1 MVDQLNP
8 AFHADLIIE
17 FFNEFGCYQTVSQ
30 RVRLLLHTASSDHLE
45 AVGRHLPNH
54 LLRVLPLQGR
64 AA

>member
-1 MVDQLNP
+1 
-8 AFHADLIIE
+8 
-17 FFNEFGCYQTVSQ
+17 
-30 RVRLLLHTASSDHLE
+30 LLHTASSDHLE